1 MKPPETPKNRN
12 NSLSRNGKDRS
23 VDNPGGQKKLK
34 NDPNGFGSSMANYKD
49 EKGKSISLGSKL
61 GEGGEAS
68 VYLLNGEPDKVVK
81 IFKPEKFAYY
91 EPRLKEMVAHPPE
104 DQTRKLTPPHV
115 SIAWAER
122 MVYENRQFVGYVM
135 PMVKKAPDIFRI
147 YSPKLRNQDYPN
159 FDWKMLH
166 HTACNLAIAVN
177 AYHAAGY
184 VIGDL
189 NSKNVKVHGNAMVT
203 MVDTDSIQ
211 VKTAGGQILRCP
223 VGVAEYTSP
232 EMQGIDFKSIDR
244 DKYHD
249 AFALSVM
256 IFQLLMEGYHPFS
269 GIPTRNNPQVTDP
282 ANLYCI
288 KNGIYPYD
296 PQNGWFAPPKFA
308 PDYACLHP
316 EIRALFDRCFKNAS
330 PNNRTN
336 RPLPLDWYHALSKA
350 EGELK
355 QCQNKHYY
363 LPSYGQCP
371 WCKREAALGPRPKP
385 KPKPQ
390 VQLNQQPNQQ
400 PIQKPLIQPNLN
412 PQKTYTQ
419 PKPYTQPTRQSFDLK
434 AFYRNHKKAITW
446 VSLGIVVL
454 GMALFFTFSKY
465 SPFQGI
471 SISPEGINITTNNS
485 NNSASNNSGSNQSS
499 ANSGGSLPAGSMTP
513 IPTCPHAPTLT
524 LNIGE
529 TVYVNSG
536 AGLRGHSQPNLSS
549 DNVVVMLTYGAPVE
563 IVDGPVC
570 VNYDADT
577 AYWFWQVRDENGVLS
592 WVAEGDRA
600 YYYLRR

>member
-1 MKPPETPKNRN
+1 
-12 NSLSRNGKDRS
+12 
-23 VDNPGGQKKLK
+23 
-34 NDPNGFGSSMANYKD
+34 MANLKD
-49 EKGKSISLGSKL
+49 DKGKPINLGTKL
-61 GEGGEAS
+61 GEGGEAA
-68 VYLLNGEPDKVVK
+68 VFLLNGEPDKVVK

-91 EPRLKEMVAHPPE
+91 EPRLKEMVVHPPE

-122 MVYENRQFVGYVM
+122 MVYDNKQFVGYIM
-135 PMVKKAPDIFRI
+135 PLVGKAPDIFRI

-159 FDWKMLH
+159 FDWRMLH

-189 NSKNVKVHGNAMVT
+189 NSKNVKVHSNAMVT

-211 VKTAGGQILRCP
+211 VKTAAGQILRCP

-232 EMQGIDFKSIDR
+232 EMQGLDFKSVDR

-269 GIPTRNNPQVTDP
+269 GIPTRPNPQVTDP

-296 PQNGWFAPPKFA
+296 PQNGWFSPPKFA

-316 EIRALFDRCFKNAS
+316 EVRALFDRCFKKAS
-330 PNNRTN
+330 PNTRTN

-350 EGELK
+350 ESELK

-385 KPKPQ
+385 KPKTVVKTTQ
-390 VQLNQQPNQQ
+390 QQNQLPV
-400 PIQKPLIQPNLN
+400 QKPLNN
-412 PQKTYTQ
+412 PVTTSQQSYSQSKTNVQTQTQTQTQTYTR
-419 PKPYTQPTRQSFDLK
+419 PTSGGFGVKSFVSS
-434 AFYRNHKKAITW
+434 NKKAVTW
-446 VSLGIVVL
+446 AIIGMVVL
-454 GMALFFTFSKY
+454 GIALFLAFSKY

-471 SISPEGINITTNNS
+471 SISPEGIHITTNG
-485 NNSASNNSGSNQSS
+485 SAAGSSSTSGSSQSGS
-499 ANSGGSLPAGSMTP
+499 STGGSLPAGSMTP
-513 IPTCPHAPTLT
+513 IPSCPYAPTLI

-529 TVYVNSG
+529 TAYVNSG

-549 DNVVVMLTYGAPVE
+549 DNVVVMLSYGAPVE

-577 AYWFWQVRDENGVLS
+577 AYWFWQVRDANGVLS
-592 WVAEGDRA
+592 WVAEGDSA